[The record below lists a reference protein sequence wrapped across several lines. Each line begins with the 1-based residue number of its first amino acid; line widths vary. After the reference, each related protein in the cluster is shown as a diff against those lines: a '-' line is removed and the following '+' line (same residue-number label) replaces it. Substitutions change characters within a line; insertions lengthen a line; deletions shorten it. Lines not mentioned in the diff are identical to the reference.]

1 MIRKSKVLVAGTAA
15 MALMLSAACGGG
27 SDDSDSGGSDSATK
41 AEFNIANDKVFN
53 PSDKKGGIIK
63 FANAGDWDTLDPGET
78 YYGYSWNFARLYGR
92 SLLTFKAAPGEAS
105 NELVP
110 DLAEDL
116 GKPTDNGKTW
126 TYTIK
131 QGVKFEDGTEQ
142 NLVAAYD
149 SFLDQ
154 FETSDGQSIKA
165 GKEVHE
171 ALEADDVEQEQIV
184 KQKRG

>member
-1 MIRKSKVLVAGTAA
+1 MRHGKSWRRNGLVAVGAA
-15 MALMLSAACGGG
+15 AALLLAACGGG
-27 SDDSDSGGSDSATK
+27 AASNNQGTGASSAGT
-41 AEFNIANDKVFN
+41 AFNSALTNVVN
-53 PSDKKGGIIK
+53 PSETKGGTLK
-63 FANAGDWDTLDPGET
+63 FANSGDWDTLDPGET

-131 QGVKFEDGTEQ
+131 KGVKFEDGTEVTSKD
-142 NLVAAYD
+142 VAYAV
-149 SFLDQ
+149 
-154 FETSDGQSIKA
+154 A
-165 GKEVHE
+165 
-171 ALEADDVEQEQIV
+171 
-184 KQKRG
+184 R